1 MLQPKTSLPS
11 APDTSPARLPPADR
25 RLLLEEVVVVLSLSL
40 LASAVFAIIDLLS
53 APLAGISVA
62 LYANVNLAN
71 QLASIVFGVAP
82 VALVIHLARRSGEGL
97 RPFGLGTET
106 LRVDAG
112 WGILLGLGV
121 SVVGTGVYLAAV
133 VLKVN
138 RFVVPVPPLHHWW
151 TMPVLVLGAVQAGLL
166 EEVIVAG
173 YLIRRLRQTGW
184 SGGAAV
190 AASAILRGSYHLYQG
205 WGGFVGNLLLGIAFG
220 SIFLRWRRTWPLVVA
235 HVTVDVLAG
244 VGYIA
249 FRGHCFFH
257 ACVR

>member
-11 APDTSPARLPPADR
+11 APDTTPARPPADR
-25 RLLLEEVVVVLSLSL
+25 RLLVEEVVVVLSLSL

-71 QLASIVFGVAP
+71 QLASIVFGLAP
-82 VALVIHLARRSGEGL
+82 VALVVHLARRSGEGL
-97 RPFGLGTET
+97 RPFGLGTEA
-106 LRVDAG
+106 LSVDAG
-112 WGILLGLGV
+112 WGVLLGMGV
-121 SVVGTGVYLAAV
+121 SAVGTSVYLAAV
-133 VLKVN
+133 ALKIN

-151 TMPVLVLGAVQAGLL
+151 TIPVLVLGAVQAGLL

-173 YLIRRLRQTGW
+173 YLIRRLRQIGW
-184 SGGAAV
+184 SGVAAV

-205 WGGFVGNLLLGIAFG
+205 WGGFVGNLILGVAFG

-257 ACVR
+257 ACIR